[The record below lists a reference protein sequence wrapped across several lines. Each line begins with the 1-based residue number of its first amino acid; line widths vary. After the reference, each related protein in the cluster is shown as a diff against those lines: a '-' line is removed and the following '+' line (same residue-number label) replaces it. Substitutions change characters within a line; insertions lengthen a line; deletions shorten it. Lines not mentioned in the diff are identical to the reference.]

1 MKNRVRELRRAQ
13 GITQAELARIIGVAQ
28 NTLSYWEQGKYDID
42 TDSLQRIADF
52 FECSVD
58 YLLYRS
64 DEPIS
69 TIVFDHKF
77 SSDLF
82 AGTDK
87 LIPPTVTKRD
97 LQVALFGGD
106 EEVTDEMWE
115 EVKSFAEFVKSKNKG
130 K

>member
-1 MKNRVRELRRAQ
+1 MKNRVRELRRAK
-13 GITQAELARIIGVAQ
+13 GITQAELARVIGVAQ

-42 TDSLQRIADF
+42 TDSLQRIADY

-58 YLLYRS
+58 YLLVRS
-64 DEPIS
+64 ESSAPS
-69 TIVFDHKF
+69 VMTAPPPPSPTI
-77 SSDLF
+77 
-82 AGTDK
+82 TE
-87 LIPPTVTKRD
+87 RD